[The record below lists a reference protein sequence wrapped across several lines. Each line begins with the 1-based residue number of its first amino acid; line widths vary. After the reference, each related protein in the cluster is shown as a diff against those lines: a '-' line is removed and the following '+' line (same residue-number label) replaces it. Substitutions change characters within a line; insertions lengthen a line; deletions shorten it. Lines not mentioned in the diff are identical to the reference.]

1 MDKEIKINKPDEEK
15 ENKNKTKKVNENE
28 KIKSKTKAIIL
39 MGKIITSKNLL
50 GQFFNKWKKL
60 NDFDEEIVID
70 ETGKKSKRVLK
81 RVKYTKNMT
90 NIKISEVKSN
100 LNIQPTIDTT
110 KLKEEEEKDRTKR
123 YFITKINN

>member
-1 MDKEIKINKPDEEK
+1 
-15 ENKNKTKKVNENE
+15 
-28 KIKSKTKAIIL
+28 

-110 KLKEEEEKDRTKR
+110 KLKEEEEKDRRKR
-123 YFITKINN
+123 VISLLTRRINNYKSHIIRQNRI